1 MFEVVGGKKKVEVGV
16 LANEVPT
23 EPEELKL
30 GGWLTVVG
38 EDEKSCMC
46 FSCPIWSCG

>member
-1 MFEVVGGKKKVEVGV
+1 MFEVVGDKAKVEVGV

-38 EDEKSCMC
+38 EDEKPGMC
-46 FSCPIWSCG
+46 FS